1 LEKKTVEKRS
11 FRLHNYPLETDAWK
25 PITVYAMDNSRWFV
39 SPSLWEKPVLE
50 RKEITMSAFYNW
62 DKVETMVNE
71 QMKDMQR
78 ESEQVRLLR
87 KAGLSNSSG
96 RMAVA
101 FGNAL
106 IKLGERL
113 QKKHARSHQTYQAT
127 NEKGAM

>member
-1 LEKKTVEKRS
+1 
-11 FRLHNYPLETDAWK
+11 
-25 PITVYAMDNSRWFV
+25 
-39 SPSLWEKPVLE
+39 
-50 RKEITMSAFYNW
+50 MSAFYNW

-96 RMAVA
+96 GMAVA

-113 QKKHARSHQTYQAT
+113 QKKYARSHQAYQAT
-127 NEKGAM
+127 NGKCAM

>member
-1 LEKKTVEKRS
+1 MHK
-11 FRLHNYPLETDAWK
+11 YPLETDARK
-25 PITVYAMDNSRWFV
+25 PYTVYAIDNSRKWHV
-39 SPSLWEKPVLE
+39 PPSLWENPVLE
-50 RKEITMSAFYNW
+50 RKETTMSAFYNW

-78 ESEQVRLLR
+78 EAEQVRLLR

-106 IKLGERL
+106 VRLGERL
-113 QKKHARSHQTYQAT
+113 QKKYARSHQAHQTTGNKY
-127 NEKGAM
+127 AM